1 MKNGLF
7 LFPDLQ
13 ENTDTSVVLE
23 FMKIK
28 LSDLG
33 RVQTERR
40 DEAEEE
46 KSIQKLYI
54 TQNKIMEL
62 VIHFFKNY
70 IKNQPVVI
78 PARTSL
84 LPRA

>member
-40 DEAEEE
+40 DKAEEE
-46 KSIQKLYI
+46 KDRKS
-54 TQNKIMEL
+54 
-62 VIHFFKNY
+62 
-70 IKNQPVVI
+70 VV
-78 PARTSL
+78 
-84 LPRA
+84 

>member
-28 LSDLG
+28 LSDLCYYVNEVKQNSFTG
-33 RVQTERR
+33 NEFEHVKPSINLSESPLVKTWVHFIGKVQ
-40 DEAEEE
+40 
-46 KSIQKLYI
+46 
-54 TQNKIMEL
+54 
-62 VIHFFKNY
+62 FFRK
-70 IKNQPVVI
+70 
-78 PARTSL
+78 TF
-84 LPRA
+84 

>member
-28 LSDLG
+28 LSDKS
-33 RVQTERR
+33 QNCETEIGEGQAFRFQ
-40 DEAEEE
+40 A
-46 KSIQKLYI
+46 K
-54 TQNKIMEL
+54 
-62 VIHFFKNY
+62 
-70 IKNQPVVI
+70 VV
-78 PARTSL
+78 
-84 LPRA
+84 